1 MVEEM
6 DSRLKRCPCCGGET
20 VLGSLYGLSLI
31 HI

>member
-20 VLGSLYGLSLI
+20 VLGSCTAAARG
-31 HI
+31 